1 MATNKT
7 HNWGIGV
14 GQSKGSVTRMDEE
27 KKQEQE
33 KNMDPVF
40 TIESSL
46 GRVSIDMKAYAD
58 AKAAAHALLP
68 KQTRQNMFDSK
79 MFTFLNTIK
88 TQRDSRYWKGHL
100 GALMKMHLDR
110 YLEPEYEVSE
120 EFSIEDGILRPC
132 M

>member
-79 MFTFLNTIK
+79 MFTFLNAIK
-88 TQRDSRYWKGHL
+88 TQRDSRYWQGHL
-100 GALMKMHLDR
+100 GGAH
-110 YLEPEYEVSE
+110 
-120 EFSIEDGILRPC
+120 EDAPRQISRTGI
-132 M
+132 